1 MGDANTAVHSTAR
14 QPSPQSDLSILS
26 HITGPEA
33 VSSLDASLAPS
44 STPDTSQAD
53 TSSVNSDA
61 PKANEQT
68 ALQRRQSTRT
78 RAAVATYNDKELAGT
93 RLHTPRKYLKGAA
106 ASSKTQ
112 SPAGLH
118 PPTAAAEVEPTDNVV
133 LLENNAVETETVE
146 TTKIEIEEREEPSEP
161 TPQSEEPEVAAQRR
175 ASSRRRATVVTYND
189 KENAGT
195 RIHTPTKYIDG
206 TYIRKSLAE
215 GIPGQTPLA
224 GSESVGRH
232 SSTKRPQSSLRK
244 SFTADQ
250 LEQDTISAGLSNNSA
265 ASGRRDPKRTTD
277 KSSQGPRA
285 IFLASSKRKN
295 AVSRKHAGAGHGD
308 LDDSDSDLSFVR
320 VKSSNKK
327 SPVKRGSALAKRPVK
342 RQRIVEPSPET
353 DLDEARI
360 SEIKSGPLRKPWLNV
375 GKFYNTGQDDL
386 VGRLS
391 AVIGH
396 KPKNVTEADRE
407 QQNPLF
413 PMPMFSMAEK
423 LDLYPKKKLPESK
436 RPFEP
441 FQLPFEVF
449 SPLPKEV
456 KVRDWRDL
464 KRNEYKGEDA
474 QETRARAK
482 EQRKQARQMEASK
495 CNCIDKCDR
504 DNCFNAVLF
513 FECDDSSCNV
523 GRHCGNRQFSEL
535 RKRQQDDYG
544 LWYNKYNI
552 GVEVMETPNRGHGV
566 RAMRTFNKDQIVIE
580 YIGEIITQQESDRRV
595 REVYKDHK
603 CFYLM
608 NFYDKLIID
617 GYRGNIARFV
627 NHSCNPNCRMEKWT
641 VNGEVRMALF
651 ADRYIMTGEELTWH
665 YNFESY
671 GQEQPCYCGSV
682 NCAGVIGR
690 QVRNKPVKEIR
701 DPPSGNN
708 KRKLNRS
715 PVKPKKK
722 PKLTTIAAAA
732 SSTVKNIYSKTKS
745 SVGGLLGAAEDPVSL
760 KKTQEKDGRA
770 ERAARRSL
778 ALQEAEEDDEDDE
791 EEEEDEDEDDE
802 SSDDMRTTRS
812 RAGRPPS
819 TASPVKK
826 SPAKRTVTK
835 SRTRVTELTR
845 SSSRR
850 KSSTRVSRS
859 QETRES
865 VETPQQDT
873 PEPLDTPTPADTTLA
888 EDPSILPELP
898 FPKPQTPFAPA
909 SSLRKSS
916 SFNSGITPAS
926 APSGLKQ
933 TTLSFFG
940 NAFGWKMENPKPEP
954 ATKVLRK
961 KSSQDL
967 VAIASGK
974 KGNKRNA

>member
-33 VSSLDASLAPS
+33 VSSIDASLAPS

-61 PKANEQT
+61 PKANEQS

-78 RAAVATYNDKELAGT
+78 RAVVATYNDKELAGT

-106 ASSKTQ
+106 ASSKPQ
-112 SPAGLH
+112 SPASLH
-118 PPTAAAEVEPTDNVV
+118 PPPTTAAAVESADNGGQ
-133 LLENNAVETETVE
+133 LGNDAVETETVE
-146 TTKIEIEEREEPSEP
+146 TTTIEIEEREETSAP
-161 TPQSEEPEVAAQRR
+161 TPQSEEPELAAQRR
-175 ASSRRRATVVTYND
+175 ASSRRRATIVTYND

-206 TYIRKSLAE
+206 TYIRKSLSD
-215 GIPGQTPLA
+215 GLPSQTPLA
-224 GSESVGRH
+224 GSESVGRS

-244 SFTADQ
+244 SYTADQ
-250 LEQDTISAGLSNNSA
+250 LEQDSVGDVLGKSSP
-265 ASGRRDPKRTTD
+265 ASGQRDPKRAGG

-295 AVSRKHAGAGHGD
+295 ATSRKHVGEGHGD
-308 LDDSDSDLSFVR
+308 SDDSDSDISFAR

-327 SPVKRGSALAKRPVK
+327 SPVKRGSAHGKRPVK
-342 RQRIVEPSPET
+342 RQRIIEPSPET
-353 DLDEARI
+353 DLDSARVT
-360 SEIKSGPLRKPWLNV
+360 EIKEGPWRKPWLKA
-375 GKFYNTGQDDL
+375 GKFHNTGQDDF

-396 KPKNVTEADRE
+396 KPKKATEADRE

-423 LDLYPKKKLPESK
+423 LDLYPKKKLPEYK

-449 SPLPKEV
+449 SPLPREV
-456 KVRDWRDL
+456 KVKDWRDL

-523 GRHCGNRQFSEL
+523 GRHCGNRQFTDL
-535 RKRQQDDYG
+535 RKRQQDDRG
-544 LWYNKYNI
+544 VWYNKYNI

-617 GYRGNIARFV
+617 GFRGNIARFV

-665 YNFESY
+665 YNFE
-671 GQEQPCYCGSV
+671 
-682 NCAGVIGR
+682 
-690 QVRNKPVKEIR
+690 
-701 DPPSGNN
+701 
-708 KRKLNRS
+708 
-715 PVKPKKK
+715 
-722 PKLTTIAAAA
+722 
-732 SSTVKNIYSKTKS
+732 
-745 SVGGLLGAAEDPVSL
+745 
-760 KKTQEKDGRA
+760 
-770 ERAARRSL
+770 
-778 ALQEAEEDDEDDE
+778 
-791 EEEEDEDEDDE
+791 
-802 SSDDMRTTRS
+802 
-812 RAGRPPS
+812 
-819 TASPVKK
+819 
-826 SPAKRTVTK
+826 
-835 SRTRVTELTR
+835 
-845 SSSRR
+845 
-850 KSSTRVSRS
+850 
-859 QETRES
+859 
-865 VETPQQDT
+865 
-873 PEPLDTPTPADTTLA
+873 
-888 EDPSILPELP
+888 
-898 FPKPQTPFAPA
+898 
-909 SSLRKSS
+909 
-916 SFNSGITPAS
+916 
-926 APSGLKQ
+926 
-933 TTLSFFG
+933 
-940 NAFGWKMENPKPEP
+940 
-954 ATKVLRK
+954 
-961 KSSQDL
+961 
-967 VAIASGK
+967 
-974 KGNKRNA
+974 